1 MRNDLTWRGDAR
13 RACHELVTKHLAEL
27 VHQLL
32 AALLGVHAL
41 PTLHA
46 LRYECLCLV
55 KHHPLAEGELRLS
68 LGLKVHALVVELVE
82 QVSVLLFGPFSS
94 RGSLENVLLAVEQDV
109 KVCEVKS
116 LINHLLDLFLSLWRE
131 FASIDPLAPLR
142 IVVDLRAA
150 IVSVIARGPLLARWR
165 HIVVKHGVKDLLL
178 NAAEQDHVPA
188 SG

>member
-142 IVVDLRAA
+142 IVVNLRAA